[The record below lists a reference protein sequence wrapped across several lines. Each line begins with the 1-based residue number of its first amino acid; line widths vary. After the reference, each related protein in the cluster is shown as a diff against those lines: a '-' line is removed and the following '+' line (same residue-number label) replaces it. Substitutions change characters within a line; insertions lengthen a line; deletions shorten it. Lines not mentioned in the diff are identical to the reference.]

1 MAKPPVDLRKHA
13 RETKKRLIG
22 AGLGMIFGLGT
33 ILIAFTYGTPAA
45 GCGLAFFLVALIPVV
60 LIALVLY
67 LLQWIAVR
75 SQRNGP

>member
-1 MAKPPVDLRKHA
+1 
-13 RETKKRLIG
+13 
-22 AGLGMIFGLGT
+22 MIFGLGT